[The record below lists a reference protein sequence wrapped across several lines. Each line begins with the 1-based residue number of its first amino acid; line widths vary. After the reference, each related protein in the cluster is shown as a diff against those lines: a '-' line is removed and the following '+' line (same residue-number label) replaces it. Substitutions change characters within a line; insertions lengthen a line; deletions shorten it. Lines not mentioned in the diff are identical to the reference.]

1 MEDMKEE
8 VAKRPRLHEIA
19 VPDKKKDQV
28 IAGYLSRTKRCSR
41 ALDLIQ
47 KAWTSPNVVIEVIRD
62 LIVDIIN

>member
-8 VAKRPRLHEIA
+8 VAKRPRLHETA

-41 ALDLIQ
+41 LLDLIQ